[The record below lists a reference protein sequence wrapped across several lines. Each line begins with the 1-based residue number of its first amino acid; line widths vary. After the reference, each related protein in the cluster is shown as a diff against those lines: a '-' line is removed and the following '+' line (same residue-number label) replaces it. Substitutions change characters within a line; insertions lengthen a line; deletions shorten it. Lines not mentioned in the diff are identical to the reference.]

1 MVTFIFW
8 ATLILYV
15 VVSLYVARY
24 IKNIKD
30 YYVMG
35 ERANTLWI
43 TGSLT
48 ASYLSA
54 VTFVGIA
61 GIVYLNGPPIFLLVY
76 GSWIGMVGAILY
88 VGRKLRAYGSM
99 TMPDFIQRRYGTSV
113 SIVATIILIVG
124 LLGYGLV
131 QLMGAGVLLSA
142 VTGTSYTTMII
153 AFSISLIFF
162 CATAGMWS
170 VVVTDTLMMIT
181 ILVGCFVVAPLVVG
195 KAGGFEAITTG
206 LMQKSPLFWSSGG
219 PVLKAP
225 IGWSLGQLILWAVFF
240 PAAPWIAM
248 RAFPCKNDFVLMR
261 SIAWSTL
268 LATTT
273 VTVLFLGVS
282 ATYLLN
288 PNIKPADQVFVWAC
302 QTQVG
307 AFLGGMGIAGIMAAI
322 LSTAATIFIAAGFG
336 LSRDLYERL
345 AGRNVTEKQ
354 KIAYARIAQVIVG
367 VVVLV
372 LALQRPL
379 SIYWIGAWSG
389 ALFATAW
396 MPMLVAGFE
405 WRRVTR
411 QAAYASMILGMGC
424 YILLY
429 QMVRVWKMFKLPWN
443 LDPIIFG
450 IIISCVILW
459 IVSLLTKPT
468 KEDLAMHDQLEAIRL
483 SEQTI
488 KSFPAPGALQKEI
501 GITRKTAWAV
511 IVVSIIFFGW
521 LIMKIVPAVS

>member
-1 MVTFIFW
+1 MVNFIFW

-15 VVSLYVARY
+15 IVSIFLARY
-24 IKNIKD
+24 IKNVKD

-35 ERANTLWI
+35 EKANTLWI

-61 GIVYLNGPPIFLLVY
+61 GIVYLNGPPIFLLIY
-76 GSWIGMVGAILY
+76 GSWIGMVVAILY

-153 AFSISLIFF
+153 AFSIALIFF
-162 CATAGMWS
+162 SATAGMWS
-170 VVVTDTLMMIT
+170 VVVTDTLMMVT
-181 ILVGCFVVAPLVVG
+181 ILVGCFVVAPIVVG
-195 KAGGFEAITTG
+195 KAGGFEGITTG
-206 LMQKSPLFWSSGG
+206 LIQKSPLFWSSGG
-219 PVLKAP
+219 AAFKMPV
-225 IGWSLGQLILWAVFF
+225 GWSIGQLVLWAAFF
-240 PAAPWIAM
+240 PAAPWIVM
-248 RAFPCKNDFVLMR
+248 RAFPCRNDFVLMR

-273 VTVLFLGVS
+273 VTILFLGVS

-288 PNIKPADQVFVWAC
+288 PGIKPADQVFVWAC

-345 AGRNVTEKQ
+345 AAGNVSDKQ
-354 KIAYARIAQVIVG
+354 KIFHARIAQVLVGAIVF
-367 VVVLV
+367 VI
-372 LALQRPL
+372 ALYKPL

-411 QAAYASMILGMGC
+411 QGAYASMILGMGS

-429 QMVRVWKMFKLPWN
+429 QMVRAWKMFKLPWN

-450 IIISCVILW
+450 IIISCLIIW

-468 KEDLAMHDQLEAIRL
+468 KEDLAMYDQLVGIKL
-483 SEQTI
+483 SDQTI
-488 KSFPAPGALQKEI
+488 KIFSAPDALQKEI
-501 GITRKTAWAV
+501 GITKKTVWAV
-511 IVVSIIFFGW
+511 IAISIIFFGW
-521 LIMKIVPAVS
+521 LIMKIVPYVS

>member
-1 MVTFIFW
+1 MVSFVFW
-8 ATLILYV
+8 LTLGIYI
-15 VVSLYVARY
+15 VVSFYVARY
-24 IKNIKD
+24 IKSAKD

-35 ERANTLWI
+35 ERGNTLWI

-76 GSWIGMVGAILY
+76 GSWIGMVMAMLY

-99 TMPDFIQRRYGTSV
+99 TMPDYIQRRYGKKIGT
-113 SIVATIILIVG
+113 VATIILIVG

-153 AFSISLIFF
+153 AFSISLVFF
-162 CATAGMWS
+162 CAAAGMWS

-181 ILVGCFVVAPLVVG
+181 ILVGCLVVAPIVLL
-195 KAGGFEAITTG
+195 KAGGFEGVTAG
-206 LMQKSPLFWSSGG
+206 LMQKNPLFWSSGG
-219 PVLKAP
+219 AVFKMPV
-225 IGWSLGQLILWAVFF
+225 GWSIGQIVLWAVFF

-261 SIAWSTL
+261 SIGWSTL
-268 LATTT
+268 LATVT
-273 VTVLFLGVS
+273 VTILFLGVG

-288 PNIKPADQVFVWAC
+288 PAIKPADRVFIWVC
-302 QTQVG
+302 QNQVG
-307 AFLGGMGIAGIMAAI
+307 AFWGGMGIAGVMAAI

-336 LSRDLYERL
+336 LSRDLYEKL
-345 AGRNVTEKQ
+345 TVKKLSDKQ
-354 KIAYARIAQVIVG
+354 RIVYARIAQVIVG
-367 VVVLV
+367 VVVLL
-372 LALQRPL
+372 LALTKPL
-379 SIYWIGAWSG
+379 AIYWVGAWSG

-396 MPMLVAGFE
+396 MPMMVAGFE
-405 WRRVTR
+405 WKRVTR
-411 QAAYASMILGMGC
+411 QGALASMILGVGS

-429 QMVRVWKMFKLPWN
+429 QLVRGWKLFKLP
-443 LDPIIFG
+443 LSIDPIIFG
-450 IIISCVILW
+450 IIISCLVLW
-459 IVSLLTKPT
+459 IVSLLTEQK
-468 KEDLAMHDQLEAIRL
+468 KEDVEMYENLKKIRI

-488 KSFPAPGALQKEI
+488 SAFSPEALQKEI
-501 GITRKTAWAV
+501 RITRQSAYAV
-511 IVVSIIFFGW
+511 ILISIVVFGW
-521 LIMKIVPAVS
+521 LIYMVVPRVS